1 MHTEPAALTGLEQVY
16 RDNVRRVHGFAHHRV
31 GPDDALDVV
40 AEVFH
45 AAAMAAR
52 DGRIHQV
59 TTPWLMAVAR
69 NKIADHWRRA
79 YRHKAKVHLTHLRGA
94 DMTCFP
100 HDWHEDPRRPAVV
113 AALDRLRPRD
123 RALLVLHHVDGL
135 EVVELAD
142 MLDISVSACESAL
155 ARARRAFRDRYRP
168 EEEA

>member
-1 MHTEPAALTGLEQVY
+1 MSTNPTTLSRLEQVY
-16 RDNVRRVHGFAHHRV
+16 RDNVRRVHGYAHHRV
-31 GPDDALDVV
+31 GPNDALDIV

-59 TTPWLMAVAR
+59 TTPWLMAVTR
-69 NKIADHWRRA
+69 NKVADHWRRA
-79 YRHKAKVHLTHLRGA
+79 YRRKAKAHLLHLREA
-94 DMTCFP
+94 DVTTFP
-100 HDWHEDPRRPAVV
+100 HDWHEDPRRPAVL

-135 EVVELAD
+135 AVAELAELLG
-142 MLDISVSACESAL
+142 MSVSACESAL

-168 EEEA
+168 EEAS